1 VAPIDRRHVSFGTS
15 LRTSRMSSRVT
26 RFAVLLA
33 LLVAAVPCRAQTA
46 ETAPPPIPRELRA
59 VWIATVDNMD
69 WPSKAGLSAQEQQAE
84 LLAILDRVVQL
95 RMNAVVLQVR
105 PAADAL
111 YESAIEPWSEVLTGE
126 MGRAPE
132 PYYDPLAFA
141 ITEAHKRGLELHAWI
156 NPYRS
161 RYSMTRPAS
170 ANHVSRTNSA
180 LVRRYGPY
188 QWMDPGDP
196 RVRDLTTRV
205 VLDIVRRYDIDALHM
220 DDYFYPY
227 KETRRGRELPF
238 PDDATYERYRRS
250 GGTLARDDWRRENVN
265 LLVHQLNDA
274 IHNVKPWVR
283 FGISP
288 FGIWRPG
295 NPPSVRG
302 LDQYSEIYA
311 DARKWV
317 RQGWADYFTPQLYW
331 SVDRPEQRYDQLLK
345 WWVDENVMGRHMWPG
360 NYTGKMLLP
369 SFRWPSGEI
378 LEQIRL
384 TRAQPGATGNVHF
397 SMKVFQQN
405 PDALAERLL
414 AGPYAQPALVP
425 ATSWLSVG
433 TPSAP
438 TVRVRNDP
446 ASGRLLLEVAP
457 TPQAPVPIGLGGT
470 STVSATPWLWVV
482 QTRTDAGWTTEIV
495 PAAVRSRPLSA
506 RGAATPREVRV
517 TTIDRLGVASAAAVV
532 RAPF

>member
-1 VAPIDRRHVSFGTS
+1 MP
-15 LRTSRMSSRVT
+15 SRVA
-26 RFAVLLA
+26 RLAVLLG
-33 LLVAAVPCRAQTA
+33 LLATAVPCIAQ
-46 ETAPPPIPRELRA
+46 TAPPPIRRELRA
-59 VWIATVDNMD
+59 VWVATVDNMD

-95 RMNAVVLQVR
+95 HMNAVVLQVR

-111 YESAIEPWSEVLTGE
+111 YQSDIEPWSEVLSGE

-156 NPYRS
+156 NPYRA

-170 ANHVSRTNSA
+170 ANHISRTHPE

-188 QWMDPGDP
+188 QWMDPGDA

-227 KETRRGRELPF
+227 RESERGRELPF
-238 PDDATYERYRRS
+238 PDDATWERYRNG

-265 LLVHQLNDA
+265 LLVRQLNDA

-302 LDQYSEIYA
+302 LDQYTEIYA

-317 RQGWADYFTPQLYW
+317 REGWADYFTPQLYW

-345 WWVDENVMGRHMWPG
+345 WWVDENVKGRHMWPG
-360 NYTGKMLLP
+360 NYTGKMVLP
-369 SFRWPSGEI
+369 SFRWPSSEI

-397 SMKVFQQN
+397 SMKVLQQN
-405 PDALAERLL
+405 PDRLAEGLL

-433 TPSAP
+433 TPAAP
-438 TVRVRNDP
+438 TASVRND
-446 ASGRLLLEVAP
+446 ARSGRLLLEIAP
-457 TPQAPVPIGLGGT
+457 TPQPPVAIGLGGT
-470 STVSATPWLWVV
+470 STVSTTPWLWVV
-482 QTRTDAGWTTEIV
+482 QTRTDAGWTTEVV

-506 RGAATPREVRV
+506 RGAGTPREVRV
-517 TTIDRLGVASAAAVV
+517 MTLDRLGVASAATVITP
-532 RAPF
+532 PF